1 MQLMLGFVLS
11 VVLSLVLSASA
22 FANQAGNQSTSHS
35 TNTAIATA
43 SADDEALVL
52 GKIPALGEE
61 HSAAVAPLSEI
72 FKEFN
77 EEGDSTH
84 AQNPVSQPR
93 QSTAAAV
100 DSEAL
105 HLNSPVIDEAN
116 VLTASEKAHLSEQ
129 LYKIYQ
135 DKLAQVAVVLVPTTS
150 GVPIFDYTM
159 AVAQRWGL
167 GNDKTDNGVL
177 ILVAI
182 NDRDLFIATGY
193 GVEGVLPDAAINR
206 IIREDITPSFKTGHY
221 AEGLSAGIA
230 RIDER
235 LRADPETLARAD
247 QAIEQKNGGVDLL
260 ALFIIA
266 LVFGSFLGAILGRF
280 FGASVSTAGF
290 VFIALSSGAGLLF
303 TLVAAV
309 ILWLFLLAT
318 NGLNKLPK
326 GSGGFRSGGHGGF
339 GGGGFGSGGFGGGFG
354 GGGGSFGGGGAGGS
368 W

>member
-1 MQLMLGFVLS
+1 MRLMLGFVLS
-11 VVLSLVLSASA
+11 FVVSASA
-22 FANQAGNQSTSHS
+22 FAHQTNNQS

-43 SADDEALVL
+43 SADDELLVL
-52 GKIPALGEE
+52 GKASALGTE
-61 HSAAVAPLSEI
+61 HSPAIAPLSEI

-77 EEGDSTH
+77 EDDSAH
-84 AQNPVSQPR
+84 AQAPTSEPR

-100 DSEAL
+100 DSDAL
-105 HLNSPVIDEAN
+105 TLNSPVIDEAN
-116 VLTASEKAHLSEQ
+116 ILSASEKAHLSEQ
-129 LYKIYQ
+129 LYSIYK
-135 DKLAQVAVVLVPTTS
+135 DNLAQVAVVLVPTTS

-167 GNDKTDNGVL
+167 GNDKIDNGVL

-193 GVEGVLPDAAINR
+193 GIEGVLPDAAINR

-247 QAIEQKNGGVDLL
+247 QAAAQDGNSVDLL

-266 LVFGSFLGAILGRF
+266 LVFGSFLGAALGRF
-280 FGASVSTAGF
+280 LGASVSTAGF
-290 VFIALSSGAGLLF
+290 VFIALSAGAGLLF
-303 TLVAAV
+303 TLAAAV

-318 NGLNKLPK
+318 SGVNKLPRS
-326 GSGGFRSGGHGGF
+326 GGGFRSGGHGGF
-339 GGGGFGSGGFGGGFG
+339 GGGSLGGGFGSGGFG